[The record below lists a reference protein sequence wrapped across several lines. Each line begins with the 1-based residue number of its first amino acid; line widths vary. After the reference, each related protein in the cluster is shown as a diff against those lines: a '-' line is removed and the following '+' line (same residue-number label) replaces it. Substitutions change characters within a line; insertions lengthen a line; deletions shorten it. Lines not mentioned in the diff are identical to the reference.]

1 MAMFLLEAAE
11 ENIAVILA
19 ANPRYDGIPMEG
31 YQVEQTR
38 VEVAQV
44 SVVEVNSREDQITD
58 RAEIQIEEGIEH
70 RVLTLF
76 RTCF

>member
-1 MAMFLLEAAE
+1 
-11 ENIAVILA
+11 
-19 ANPRYDGIPMEG
+19 MEG

-58 RAEIQIEEGIEH
+58 RAEIQIEGGIEH

-76 RTCF
+76 RT